1 LDSRTICKKTEAKLL
16 KWLEQITEE
25 SHWTVEL
32 SAKKNRSKTIKMTG
46 TNNRRIAL
54 DSRTICK
61 KTEAK
66 LLKWLE
72 QITEE
77 SHWTVELSVKNRNKK
92 Y

>member
-1 LDSRTICKKTEAKLL
+1 MA
-16 KWLEQITEE
+16 
-25 SHWTVEL
+25 
-32 SAKKNRSKTIKMTG
+32 G

-77 SHWTVELSVKNRNKK
+77 WHWTVELSAKK
-92 Y
+92 SRSQKQNY

>member
-1 LDSRTICKKTEAKLL
+1 MA
-16 KWLEQITEE
+16 
-25 SHWTVEL
+25 
-32 SAKKNRSKTIKMTG
+32 G

-66 LLKWLE
+66 LLKWME

-77 SHWTVELSVKNRNKK
+77 WHWTVELSAKKQKQTIKMAGTNNRRMALDNRTICQKK
-92 Y
+92 QKQNY